1 MDFIHDYLKD
11 LRRTLDE
18 LDLAQVKKIRNLL
31 SRAHQEQ
38 RQVFLCGNGGSAALA
53 SHIAVD
59 LGKCCCHPGKQR
71 WRVLSLTDNVPWM
84 TAVSND
90 IAYESVFV
98 EQLKNYAQAGDL
110 LMGISGSGN
119 SPNVLRAVEY
129 ANEIGM
135 TTIGLTGFNGGKL
148 ASLVQHP
155 LIVAANHMGR
165 VEDGHFVVAHMIVYY
180 FIENPE

>member
-1 MDFIHDYLKD
+1 MDFIKNYLHD

-18 LDLAQVKKIRNLL
+18 LDLAQVKKIRDLL
-31 SRAHQEQ
+31 ARAHREE

-59 LGKCCCHPGKQR
+59 LGKCSTHPGRKR

-84 TAVSND
+84 TALSND
-90 IAYESVFV
+90 ISYEVVFV
-98 EQLKNYAQAGDL
+98 EQLKNYAQPGDVL
-110 LMGISGSGN
+110 FAISGSGN
-119 SPNVLRAVEY
+119 SPNVLHAVEY

-135 TTIGLTGFNGGKL
+135 TTIGLTGFKGGKL
-148 ASLVQHP
+148 APLVQHP
-155 LIVAANHMGR
+155 LIVPAQHMGR
-165 VEDGHFVVAHMIVYY
+165 VEDGHFIVAHMIVYG